1 MEVKIQGTEMGSFL
15 GWKRLHDDKDG
26 AVEVSKVVLLA
37 LVYVCITTMV
47 LMIVVM
53 MCFSW

>member
-15 GWKRLHDDKDG
+15 RWKRLHDDKDG

-37 LVYVCITTMV
+37 LVFVCITTMV